1 MEACF
6 NLYPEFFF
14 FFFLLLIYLCLCWVF
29 LAACWLFPVVVAS
42 LTAEFKLSSVGSVV
56 AAPGLSCPEACG
68 IFLDQGSNLCP
79 CTGRQSHQGSS
90 QNVVLISY
98 YNMTDIDT
106 IALKE
111 EFIILPQR
119 KGISYHTG
127 SHGKAPEF
135 GGKSGE
141 RTAWPTLYWGFQEKE
156 WVRQG
161 RQAWVHQNWTD

>member
-1 MEACF
+1 M
-6 NLYPEFFF
+6 
-14 FFFLLLIYLCLCWVF
+14 
-29 LAACWLFPVVVAS
+29 
-42 LTAEFKLSSVGSVV
+42 GSVV

-111 EFIILPQR
+111 EFIIIP
-119 KGISYHTG
+119 
-127 SHGKAPEF
+127 
-135 GGKSGE
+135 
-141 RTAWPTLYWGFQEKE
+141 
-156 WVRQG
+156 
-161 RQAWVHQNWTD
+161 